1 MTMTPTEQRPDCY
14 YRYGRYC
21 TLGDSGRVVTIEEG
35 FNENGKF
42 YERASIAGKG
52 LRLCNA
58 DDCPLKQTD
67 P

>member
-1 MTMTPTEQRPDCY
+1 MTPTTTDHRPDCY
-14 YRYGRYC
+14 YRYAHYC

-42 YERASIAGKG
+42 YERASVAGKS

-58 DDCPLKQTD
+58 DDCPLKQND
-67 P
+67 L